1 MYRPWFSRLLQKL
14 NDLIHLFIALALA
27 GASILVIVQFGK
39 DVWHGL
45 HAHNLTLA
53 FLHALG
59 TLFILWVLSSLIGAE
74 TTYLRDGT
82 IPLTVFVEVALITL
96 LRQLILIPVEGDTG
110 HSGAWQGL
118 DFYWMIIAAVLV
130 VGIAYYLVSRRN

>member
-27 GASILVIVQFGK
+27 GASVLVIGQFAK

-45 HAHNLTLA
+45 HTHNLTMA

-82 IPLTVFVEVALITL
+82 IPLAVFVEVALITL
-96 LRQLILIPVEGDTG
+96 LRQLILIPVEGDSG
-110 HSGAWQGL
+110 HPGSWPGL
-118 DFYWMIIAAVLV
+118 EFYWMIIAAVLV
-130 VGIAYYLVSRRN
+130 VGIAYYLVYRRP